1 VVSTSAEATSSSP
14 RTFVGLRIASL
25 AVAALFAVPFV
36 YLVVENLTAGD
47 SPLSFLTAEG
57 LGPLLRSVVLAV
69 AVAAAATTLGTA
81 AAWLV
86 ARTDLP
92 GKRLWRVLLPL
103 PLVIPSFIG
112 AFIMISTF
120 APGGLLETILS
131 PLGIEGIPAI
141 RGFIGSFLVLTLF
154 TYPYVYLPV
163 AARFRQLPSSLEES
177 SRLLGSGGWPTFFR
191 VVLPQ
196 ARGAVLAGSLLV
208 FLYTISDFGVVQLMR
223 YDALTR
229 VIYAT
234 RLFDRTTSI
243 ALTLQLGL
251 LALLVVATERV
262 ITARPTQARIA
273 RPAGSLTVRLGR
285 YRPLSLTFVA
295 GLVGAALAIPVGVL
309 IFWAVRGL
317 VQGSTSG
324 VLVTGS
330 IFRAVFNTAFASVSA
345 AIVAVVVV
353 LPIAYLTVR
362 HRSRI
367 GGVSNAV
374 VVGGFA
380 LPGLAIALS
389 MVYLTVSRPLLSPL
403 YQTLLLLVAAYVIH
417 FGAQALR
424 ASQVALSGV
433 PTSLEDAA
441 QVLGVH
447 RWQRFARIELPLMR
461 PGLLAG
467 AGLVLLNAMKEL
479 PATLLLAPAG
489 FQTLAMKIWQAS
501 ESAFFSDAAIAAL
514 ILIALSGVLTWLL
527 VIRRAEGTS

>member
-1 VVSTSAEATSSSP
+1 VTSRP
-14 RTFVGLRIASL
+14 RISLGLRLGSA
-25 AVAALFAVPFV
+25 AVAALFAVPFL
-36 YLVVENLTAGD
+36 YLVVENLTLGD
-47 SPLSFLTAEG
+47 SPLGFLTAEG
-57 LGPLLRSVVLAV
+57 LAPLLRSINLALAV
-69 AVAAAATTLGTA
+69 SVAATMLGTT
-81 AAWLV
+81 AAWLT
-86 ARTDLP
+86 ARTDLR
-92 GKRLWRVLLPL
+92 GKRFWRVLLPL

-131 PLGIEGIPAI
+131 PLGVDRVPAI
-141 RGFIGSFLVLTLF
+141 RGFLGSFLVLTLF

-177 SRLLGSGGWPTFFR
+177 ARLLGAGAWPTFFR

-196 ARGAVLAGSLLV
+196 ARTAVLAGSLLV
-208 FLYTISDFGVVQLMR
+208 FLYAISDFGVVQLMR

-234 RLFDRTTSI
+234 RLFDRSTSL
-243 ALTLQLGL
+243 ALTLQLGF
-251 LALLVVATERV
+251 LALLVVAVERIV
-262 ITARPTQARIA
+262 TARPVQARTSRA
-273 RPAGSLTVRLGR
+273 AVALKVPLGR
-285 YRPLSLTFVA
+285 SRVLGTLFIA
-295 GLVGAALAIPVGVL
+295 GLVAAALVIPVGVL
-309 IFWAVRGL
+309 VFWAIRGL

-330 IFRAVFNTAFASVSA
+330 IYRPMLNTAFASIA
-345 AIVAVVVV
+345 AAAVAVVAV

-362 HRSRI
+362 HRSRVGDI
-367 GGVSNAV
+367 SNAV

-389 MVYLTVSRPLLSPL
+389 MVYLTVSRPLLSSL
-403 YQTLLLLVAAYVIH
+403 YQTLLLLVTAYVIH

-433 PTSLEDAA
+433 PTLLEDAA
-441 QVLGVH
+441 QVLGLQ
-447 RWQRFARIELPLMR
+447 RWQRFLRVELPLML

-527 VIRRAEGTS
+527 VIRRAEPLS

>member
-1 VVSTSAEATSSSP
+1 VASSRAVPLSQ
-14 RTFVGLRIASL
+14 RGSGFFGLRVASL
-25 AVAALFAVPFV
+25 GIAALFAVPFL
-36 YLVVENLTAGD
+36 YLVVENVTTGD
-47 SPLSFLTAEG
+47 SPWTFLTAEG
-57 LGPLLRSVVLAV
+57 LGPLLRSVVLALAV
-69 AVAAAATTLGTA
+69 SVAATVLGTA

-86 ARTDLP
+86 AWTDLP
-92 GKRLWRVLLPL
+92 GKRLWRILLPL

-120 APGGLLETILS
+120 APGGLLQTLLS
-131 PLGIEGIPAI
+131 PLGIESIPAV
-141 RGFIGSFLVLTLF
+141 RGFLGAFLVLTLF

-163 AARFRQLPSSLEES
+163 AARLRQLPSSLEES
-177 SRLLGSGGWPTFFR
+177 SRLLGAGAWPTFFR

-196 ARGAVLAGSLLV
+196 ARGGVLAGSLLV
-208 FLYTISDFGVVQLMR
+208 FLYSISDFGVVQLMR

-251 LALLVVATERV
+251 LALLIVATERIV
-262 ITARPTQARIA
+262 TAHPTQARTSRA
-273 RPAGSLTVRLGR
+273 ASALVVPLRR
-285 YRPLSLTFVA
+285 YRALGITFVA
-295 GLVGAALAIPVGVL
+295 GLVIAALAVPVGVL
-309 IFWAVRGL
+309 IFWAIRGF
-317 VQGSTSG
+317 VQDSLSG
-324 VLVTGS
+324 VLVTTS
-330 IFRAVFNTAFASVSA
+330 IVRPILNTAVVSVLAAVVA
-345 AIVAVVVV
+345 AIVV

-367 GGVSNAV
+367 GDVSNAV

-403 YQTLLLLVAAYVIH
+403 YQTLILLIAAYVIH
-417 FGAQALR
+417 FGAQAMR

-441 QVLGVH
+441 QVLGVRRWH
-447 RWQRFARIELPLMR
+447 RFVRVELPLMR

-501 ESAFFSDAAIAAL
+501 ESAFFSDAAVAAL
-514 ILIALSGVLTWLL
+514 ILIALSGILTWVL

>member
-1 VVSTSAEATSSSP
+1 MASSKAASLP
-14 RTFVGLRIASL
+14 QRASGFLGLRLAS
-25 AVAALFAVPFV
+25 VGIAALFAVPFL
-36 YLVVENLTAGD
+36 YLLVENLTAGD
-47 SPLSFLTAEG
+47 SPLNFLTAEG
-57 LGPLLRSVVLAV
+57 LGPLARSIGLAFAV
-69 AVAAAATTLGTA
+69 SVAATVLGTA
-81 AAWLV
+81 AAWLI

-92 GKRLWRVLLPL
+92 WKRLWRILLPL

-120 APGGLLETILS
+120 GPGGLLETLLS
-131 PLGIEGIPAI
+131 PLGIGSVPSI
-141 RGFIGSFLVLTLF
+141 RGFFGSFLVLTLF

-163 AARFRQLPSSLEES
+163 AARLRQLPSSLEES
-177 SRLLGSGGWPTFFR
+177 SRLLGAGAWPTFFR

-208 FLYTISDFGVVQLMR
+208 FLYSISDFGVVQLMR

-234 RLFDRTTSI
+234 RLFDQATSV

-251 LALLVVATERV
+251 LALLIVAIERIV
-262 ITARPTQARIA
+262 TAQPTQARTSRA
-273 RPAGSLTVRLGR
+273 ASSLLVPLKR
-285 YRPLSLTFVA
+285 YRAGGLAFVG
-295 GLVGAALAIPVGVL
+295 GLVAAALAIPVGVL
-309 IFWAVRGL
+309 IFWAIRGL
-317 VQGSTSG
+317 VQDSMSG
-324 VLVTGS
+324 VLVTTS
-330 IFRAVFNTAFASVSA
+330 IVKPIFNTALVSVA
-345 AIVAVVVV
+345 AAVVAVVVV
-353 LPIAYLTVR
+353 LPIAYLSVR

-367 GGVSNAV
+367 GDVSNAV

-389 MVYLTVSRPLLSPL
+389 MVYLTLSRPLLSPL
-403 YQTLLLLVAAYVIH
+403 YQTLILLVAAYVVH

-424 ASQVALSGV
+424 SAQVALSGV

-447 RWQRFARIELPLMR
+447 RWNRFVRIELPLML

-489 FQTLAMKIWQAS
+489 FQTLAYKIWQAS
-501 ESAFFSDAAIAAL
+501 ESAIFSDAAVAAL
-514 ILIALSGVLTWLL
+514 ILIALSGVLTWVL
-527 VIRRAEGTS
+527 VIRRAEETT

>member
-1 VVSTSAEATSSSP
+1 MVSSRAAP
-14 RTFVGLRIASL
+14 LPQRARGLIGLRAAAL
-25 AVAALFAVPFV
+25 VVAALFAVPFL
-36 YLVVENLTAGD
+36 YLVGENVTAGD
-47 SPLSFLTAEG
+47 SPWTFLTVEG
-57 LGPLLRSVVLAV
+57 LGPLARSVALAS
-69 AVAAAATTLGTA
+69 AVSMAATVLGTA

-92 GKRLWRVLLPL
+92 WKRFWRVLLPL

-131 PLGIEGIPAI
+131 PLGIDRIPTV
-141 RGFIGSFLVLTLF
+141 RGFLGAFLVLTLF

-177 SRLLGSGGWPTFFR
+177 SRLLGAGAWPTFFR

-196 ARGAVLAGSLLV
+196 ARGAVLAGTLLV
-208 FLYTISDFGVVQLMR
+208 FLYSISDFGVVQLMR

-234 RLFDRTTSI
+234 RLFDRPTSL

-251 LALLVVATERV
+251 LALLIVATERIV
-262 ITARPTQARIA
+262 TAHPTQARTSRA
-273 RPAGSLTVRLGR
+273 AGSLLVPLRR
-285 YRPLSLTFVA
+285 YRTLGVAFVA
-295 GLVGAALAIPVGVL
+295 GLVGAALAVPVGVL
-309 IFWAVRGL
+309 IFWATRGL

-324 VLVTGS
+324 VLVTSS
-330 IFRAVFNTAFASVSA
+330 ITGPILNTAFVSLSA
-345 AIVAVVVV
+345 ALVAVIVV

-367 GGVSNAV
+367 GDVSNAV

-417 FGAQALR
+417 FGAQAMR
-424 ASQVALSGV
+424 AAQVALSGV

-441 QVLGVH
+441 QVLGVR
-447 RWQRFARIELPLMR
+447 RWNRFVRVELPLMR

-501 ESAFFSDAAIAAL
+501 ESAFFSDAAIAGL

-527 VIRRAEGTS
+527 VIRRAEGRT